1 MLPNQRTQRSPRAS
15 LLNDGHLPRINTF
28 SGTGFVPSPRVPM
41 SARPL
46 ALSMILLASPLF
58 GADREP
64 VRGEGTEMDSSLR
77 SEESSSSPAQPEAS
91 MPSMP
96 APLPLAER
104 LHAHVARLA
113 GEISERNVWRPQALH
128 AAADYI
134 RGEWQRQGHEPRAQR
149 YTAYGVPSENLEV
162 VLQGKVRPSEIILA
176 GAHYDSVRGSPGA
189 DDNASGVAALL
200 EIGRLLAGVELART
214 VRLVAFVNEEPPFF
228 YWGEMGSKVYA
239 EAARKRGDDIRLMMS
254 LEMLGAYYD
263 APGSQGYP
271 PILGWFYPERANFIA
286 FVSNIAS
293 RRALRRTVEAFRR
306 ASAFPSEYLAAP
318 SLVPGVSWSDQL
330 SFWRVSYPA
339 LMVTD
344 TAFHRYAYYHTAQDT
359 PERIDYTRMAQ
370 VVEGLARAIILLAND
385 KEKL

>member
-1 MLPNQRTQRSPRAS
+1 MLRNQRTHRSPRAS
-15 LLNDGHLPRINTF
+15 LFDDGHLPRINTF
-28 SGTGFVPSPRVPM
+28 FGAGSVPSQRAPM

-64 VRGEGTEMDSSLR
+64 VRGEGTGMDPSLR
-77 SEESSSSPAQPEAS
+77 SEESSSSPAQPESS
-91 MPSMP
+91 MPSML

-113 GEISERNVWRPQALH
+113 GEIGERNVWRPQALH

-134 RGEWQRQGHEPRAQR
+134 RGEWQRQGHSVAAQR

-162 VLQGKVRPSEIILA
+162 VLQGQARPSEIILA

-200 EIGRLLAGVELART
+200 GIGRLLAGLELTRT
-214 VRLVAFVNEEPPFF
+214 IRLVAFVNEEPPLFS
-228 YWGEMGSKVYA
+228 WGEMGSKVYA
-239 EAARKRGDDIRLMMS
+239 EAAHKRGDDIRLMMS

-263 APGSQGYP
+263 APDSQEYP
-271 PILGWFYPERANFIA
+271 PILGWFYPDRANFIA

-293 RRALRRTVEAFRR
+293 RCVLRRMVEAFRR

-330 SFWRVSYPA
+330 SFWREGYPA

-370 VVEGLARAIILLAND
+370 VVEGLTRAIILLAND
-385 KEKL
+385 KERL